1 MKFKK
6 IVSAAAALTLSV
18 TAFAGLAVTANAA
31 DPIYSND
38 FSSENLDNAV
48 TWTAASKK
56 PTGYSYAQIGRG
68 GEMSLADGSL
78 NWTTSGGKNNSTVS
92 HASYGIFNEDIQ
104 TATTS
109 SNYKISFDWRPT
121 CLHTAQNVALE
132 LINANKNVIL
142 GLDLE
147 HTRANSSTGSNILK
161 YYAGG
166 ACGFEVVDGSATG
179 STNAEG
185 TLGEATKNTFSTV
198 SGTTFDDTYN
208 VELTLTSNGV
218 GNLTITDSDSNK
230 LVDNATLSV
239 DAGAALSDIYMTAA
253 SWNQT
258 AQGGM
263 YLDNFVIE
271 PVEVTKPT
279 ANYTV
284 NYVCGSD
291 TVKSVPGGGYVGDA
305 PVVNMDAFVA
315 DNGTKYYCVS
325 NDLDGKTI
333 AGDNSTVV
341 TVTCREANK
350 YDVSV
355 KAVSGDIELKTL
367 YTASDVV
374 EDTNIIVPYPRYIKT
389 DDGKLYLKDAIS
401 SQYNYSFDVGDDTYN
416 SKIEY
421 ALQEG
426 TTAVYYAEGE
436 DVFGYKAVSN
446 DGIRCSMGKGGDVTE
461 KTEVT
466 TLQPGKYTLE
476 AGVWGGGREEA
487 NQSTYTFTA
496 GTAEVLAAKTTG
508 SHEKALSEEFTI
520 DSETAIEVEKTVTGT
535 SGACVDYILICK
547 TGDVTQPTPEIPDV
561 TVAAGLDYTADTNS
575 SPARLYTGSYTSNDE
590 TVTKVVW
597 TITKAGDS
605 STTKTAEANLP
616 KVSGTV
622 EVKIGLIVTIDDL
635 SKIGSVTAE
644 LQ

>member
-1 MKFKK
+1 MKLKK
-6 IVSAAAALTLSV
+6 IVSAVSALTLSV

-38 FSSENLDNAV
+38 FSSETLDNAV

-68 GEMSLADGSL
+68 GIMSLVDGSL
-78 NWTTSGGKNNSTVS
+78 NWTTTGGKAKSTVS

-132 LINANKNVIL
+132 LINADKNVIL

-147 HTRANSSTGSNILK
+147 HTRANSSAGSNILK

-166 ACGFEVVDGSATG
+166 ACGFKVVESSATTG
-179 STNAEG
+179 TNAEG

-208 VELTLTSNGV
+208 VELTLTSSGV
-218 GNLTITDSDSNK
+218 GNLTITDSDNTK
-230 LVDNATLSV
+230 LVDNATLTV
-239 DAGAALSDIYMTAA
+239 DAGVALSDIYMTAV
-253 SWNQT
+253 SWDQT

-271 PVEVTKPT
+271 PVEMTKPT

-284 NYVCGSD
+284 NYVCDSD
-291 TVKSVPGGGYVGDA
+291 IVKSVQGGGYVGDA
-305 PVVNMDAFVA
+305 PVVNMEAFVA
-315 DNGTKYYCVS
+315 DDGTKYYCVS

-333 AGDNSTVV
+333 VEGNSTVV
-341 TVTCREANK
+341 TVTCREAKK
-350 YDVSV
+350 YAVSV
-355 KAVSGDIELKTL
+355 KAVSGDTELKTL

-374 EDTNIIVPYPRYIKT
+374 EDTNITVPYPRYIKT
-389 DDGKLYLKDAIS
+389 DDGKLYLKDAINN
-401 SQYNYSFDVGDDTYN
+401 QYNYSFVVGDDTYN
-416 SKIEY
+416 STIEY

-426 TTAVYYAEGE
+426 TTAAYYAEGE
-436 DVFGYKAVSN
+436 DVFGYKQVSN
-446 DGIRCSMGKGGDVTE
+446 DTIRCSMGKGGDVTE

-476 AGVWGGGREEA
+476 AGVWGGGKEES

-496 GTAEVLAAKTTG
+496 GAAEVLAAKTTG
-508 SHEKALSEEFTI
+508 SHVKSISEEFTI
-520 DSETAIEVEKTVTGT
+520 DSATAIEVEKTVTGT
-535 SGACVDYILICK
+535 SGACVDYILIRK
-547 TGDVTQPTPEIPDV
+547 TGDVTPPVPEIPDV
-561 TVAAGLDYTADTNS
+561 TVAAGSDYTTDTNS

-597 TITKAGDS
+597 TITPADSGKA
-605 STTKTAEANLP
+605 TKTAEAALP
-616 KVSGTV
+616 KVSGEV
-622 EVKIGLIVTIDDL
+622 EVKVGLIVTIDDL